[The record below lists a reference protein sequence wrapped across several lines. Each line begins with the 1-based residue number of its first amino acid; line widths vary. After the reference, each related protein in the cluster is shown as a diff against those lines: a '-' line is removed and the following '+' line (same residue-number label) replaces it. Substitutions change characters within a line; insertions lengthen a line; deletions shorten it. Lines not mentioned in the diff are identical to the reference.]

1 MSVLS
6 VLNKLA
12 PATDTTTTR
21 LKLGDFQFADF
32 EVPERMSIP
41 ARQKT
46 VIHQLIGGKRVID
59 VLGVEYDAFSWS
71 GIITGAKA
79 GDRVTTLEHMR
90 DAGKVLK
97 LTLGTYS
104 FNVVITRFT
113 PVFEFIYRRPY
124 TLEVAIVER
133 TDAPVRADTLTG
145 ALDALVN
152 SDLGK
157 ALDLASIAGSS
168 SVKGA
173 TTKATSLIGEVKT
186 AVSTVQSAING
197 VKNFASATI
206 DEVQTVVR
214 PIVAAQ
220 KLVSQ
225 SITQVETEAN
235 SIATLGGLVP
245 GNPISKTITNLA
257 TQAQTAV
264 QLPALYQLQSVL
276 GRLSK
281 NVQSGQT
288 ADGVKTI
295 THSGGN
301 LFQLASE
308 YYDDVSKWIS
318 LYITNHFTDTTL
330 TGINTVSIPSNP
342 TSEIETS

>member
-32 EVPERMSIP
+32 EAPERLSIP
-41 ARQKT
+41 AKQKT
-46 VIHQLIGGKRVID
+46 VIHQMIGGKRVID
-59 VLGVEYDAFSWS
+59 VLGVEYDALSWS
-71 GIITGAKA
+71 GIISGAKA
-79 GDRVTTLEHMR
+79 GDRVTTLEKMR

-104 FNVVITRFT
+104 FNVVITSFT

-157 ALDLASIAGSS
+157 ALDLAKLGDST
-168 SVKGA
+168 
-173 TTKATSLIGEVKT
+173 TTKNLTSKTTSLLGDVKS
-186 AVSTVQSAING
+186 AVTTVQAAVNG
-197 VKNFASATI
+197 VTNLAHATV
-206 DEVQTVVR
+206 DEVQTVIR

-220 KLVSQ
+220 KVVSQ
-225 SITQVETEAN
+225 TITQVESEAN
-235 SIATLGGLVP
+235 KIATLGGLVP

-257 TQAQTAV
+257 TQAEAAV
-264 QLPALYQLQSVL
+264 QLPKLYQLQSVL
-276 GRLSK
+276 SRLSK

-301 LFQLASE
+301 LFQLAAE
-308 YYDDVSKWIS
+308 YYDDVTKWIS
-318 LYITNHFTDTTL
+318 LYITNNFTDTTL
-330 TGINTVSIPSNP
+330 SGINTVAIPSNP
-342 TSEIETS
+342 SSDVETS

>member
-32 EVPERMSIP
+32 EVPERLSIP
-41 ARQKT
+41 AKQKT
-46 VIHQLIGGKRVID
+46 IIHQMIGGKRVID
-59 VLGVEYDAFSWS
+59 VLGVEYEAFSWS
-71 GIITGAKA
+71 GIISGTKA
-79 GDRVTTLEHMR
+79 GDRVTTLEKMR

-104 FNVVITRFT
+104 FNVVITRFV
-113 PVFEFIYRRPY
+113 PVFEYLYRRPY
-124 TLEVAIVER
+124 TLELAIVER
-133 TDAPVRADTLTG
+133 TDAPVKADTLTG
-145 ALDALVN
+145 ALDALVK
-152 SDLGK
+152 SDLGT
-157 ALDLASIAGSS
+157 ALGLATIVNSS
-168 SVKGA
+168 AVSNA
-173 TTKATSLIGEVKT
+173 TNSATSALGEVK
-186 AVSTVQSAING
+186 STINTMQSAING
-197 VKNFASATI
+197 VQNLAHATTE
-206 DEVQTVVR
+206 EVQTIVR

-220 KLVSQ
+220 QAVTA
-225 SITQVETEAN
+225 SITQVEAEAN
-235 SIATLGGLVP
+235 KIATLGGLVP
-245 GNPISKTITNLA
+245 GNPIAKTITNLA

-288 ADGVKTI
+288 ADGVKTV

-301 LFQLASE
+301 LFQLAAE
-308 YYDDVSKWIS
+308 YYDDVTKW
-318 LYITNHFTDTTL
+318 LGLGAVNGITDPML
-330 TGINTVSIPSNP
+330 TGTHTLSVPSNP
-342 TSEIETS
+342 TSELESS